1 MDDPQDLFAA
11 LRAGDAD
18 AVTALLDADPSALE
32 RHDAN
37 GLSPVLTAAY
47 WQKPAVLALLL
58 ERGPAL
64 DPFEVAVVGA
74 VDRLR
79 ALLDEEPGLVALHS
93 FDGGTLL
100 HFAAFFGHEAAV
112 RLLLER
118 GADVH
123 ARSRNAMCNLPLHAA
138 LAGPLSPSGVRALLE
153 AGSPP
158 DAKQQAGYTA
168 LHAAAMNGS
177 GERVDLLLAF
187 GADPAVAA
195 DDGRTAADFARE
207 RGHAELADR
216 LAALASGA
224 PA

>member
-1 MDDPQDLFAA
+1 MNNPQDLFAA
-11 LRAGDAD
+11 VRAGDAETV
-18 AVTALLDADPSALE
+18 AALLDADPSALGL
-32 RHDAN
+32 HDAG
-37 GLSPVLTAAY
+37 GLSPVLAAAY
-47 WQKPAVLALLL
+47 WHRPAVLALLL

-74 VDRLR
+74 TDRLR
-79 ALLDEEPGLVALHS
+79 AFLDEEPGLVALHS

-100 HFAAFFGHEAAV
+100 HFAAYFGHEAAV

-138 LAGPLSPSGVRALLE
+138 LAGPLSAAGVRALLE

-168 LHAAAMNGS
+168 LHAAAMSGS
-177 GERVDLLLAF
+177 AER
-187 GADPAVAA
+187 
-195 DDGRTAADFARE
+195 
-207 RGHAELADR
+207 
-216 LAALASGA
+216 
-224 PA
+224 